1 MDERLAGAADFTPE
15 ELEAER
21 AEIEH
26 SFKSMKLA

>member
-21 AEIEH
+21 AEIEN
-26 SFKSMKLA
+26 SFRSMRFA